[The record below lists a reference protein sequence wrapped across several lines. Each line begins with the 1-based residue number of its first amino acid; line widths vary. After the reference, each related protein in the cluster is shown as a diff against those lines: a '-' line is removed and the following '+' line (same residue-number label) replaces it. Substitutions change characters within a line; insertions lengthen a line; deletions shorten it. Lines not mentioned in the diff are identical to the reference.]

1 MIMNMNMYMYV
12 YVWLCMIIYVNVVY
26 IHGNLGWLSQLTNT
40 FVAKPTGNGSC
51 RQGSKGLAVLSG
63 SGECVVFLEGQVQLV
78 GGVLSFELENIYLYV
93 LYVLW
98 CDIYLTTRWFG
109 YSPDTDR
116 MSFSFGGIGTKLL
129 LEATKIRTWRYQ
141 HVIQFEIILA
151 NVGFP
156 MISKEW
162 QYVGWLSKLTHKRNV
177 AWNPTDRPRSSKW
190 RSSWETVL

>member
-12 YVWLCMIIYVNVVY
+12 YVWLCMIMYDYLCICIYTW
-26 IHGNLGWLSQLTNT
+26 NLGWLSQLTNT

-63 SGECVVFLEGQVQLV
+63 SGECVVFLKGQVQLV
-78 GGVLSFELENIYLYV
+78 GGVLSFELEYIYLHV

-98 CDIYLTTRWFG
+98 CDMYFSNLRINITTRWFG

-129 LEATKIRTWRYQ
+129 LEAIKIQTWRYQ

-156 MISKEW
+156 MISKE
-162 QYVGWLSKLTHKRNV
+162 
-177 AWNPTDRPRSSKW
+177 
-190 RSSWETVL
+190 

>member
-1 MIMNMNMYMYV
+1 MYMYV
-12 YVWLCMIIYVNVVY
+12 YVCICMIMYDYLCKCSIYTWEPGMIIPVDQYVCCETNRQ
-26 IHGNLGWLSQLTNT
+26 WLLQTRQQRTGS
-40 FVAKPTGNGSC
+40 FKRIRRVCCFSWGPSPTGGRS
-51 RQGSKGLAVLSG
+51 S
-63 SGECVVFLEGQVQLV
+63 
-78 GGVLSFELENIYLYV
+78 ELWTWKHIFICIIRVMMWY
-93 LYVLW
+93 
-98 CDIYLTTRWFG
+98 IYLTTRWFG

-162 QYVGWLSKLTHKRNV
+162 QYVGWLSKLTHKRSV